1 MSSPVIHAAYLL
13 TGSNQGSR
21 YEQLQLAATELGRRA
36 GTIVQASQIYE
47 TEAWGLEGLPAHLNQ
62 ALLLHTDLLPTALLD
77 VIHDIEQ
84 QLGRVRQQRWGIRA
98 IDIDI
103 IYYDDCVLQ
112 LPQLVIPHPLMQ
124 ERNFVLAPMTEIAP
138 GMMHPVLQKTNAE
151 LLRQSP
157 DRLAV
162 QLYTPAIA
170 TATPR

>member
-1 MSSPVIHAAYLL
+1 MTPPTIHAVYLL

-21 YEQLQLAATELGRRA
+21 YEQLQLAATELNRRA
-36 GTIVQASQIYE
+36 GTVVQASQIYE

-62 ALLLHTDLLPTALLD
+62 ALLLHTELPATTLLG
-77 VIHDIEQ
+77 VIHEIEQ

-103 IYYDDCVLQ
+103 IYYDDCVLE

-124 ERNFVLAPMTEIAP
+124 ERNFVLAPLAEIAP
-138 GMMHPVLQKTNAE
+138 DMVHPVLHKTNAQ
-151 LLRQSP
+151 LLQQSP

-162 QLYTPAIA
+162 QLYTPVIPASSQH
-170 TATPR
+170 